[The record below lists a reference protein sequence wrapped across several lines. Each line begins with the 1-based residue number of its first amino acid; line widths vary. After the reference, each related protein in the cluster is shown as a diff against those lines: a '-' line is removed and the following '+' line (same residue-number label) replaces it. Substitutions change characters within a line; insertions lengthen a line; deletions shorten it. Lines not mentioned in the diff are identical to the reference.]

1 MRRPLPLHRDER
13 GASLVEL
20 ALVSPILLTMFAGI
34 LDCAR
39 LYSTKLGFQQAAE
52 RSVEIAT
59 TGGVS
64 NTAYTTVQTNMQND
78 ATAAAPKATSVTAS
92 LWLECA
98 GVKQSDF
105 NGACNT
111 GDQVARYASVSVSGS
126 YRPSFPWLFGTMVSN
141 GVIAVSGAAT
151 VRVQ

>member
-1 MRRPLPLHRDER
+1 MRKPLRLSHDER
-13 GASLVEL
+13 GASLIEL
-20 ALVSPILLTMFAGI
+20 ALIAPILLTMFAGI
-34 LDCAR
+34 VDCAR

-52 RSVEIAT
+52 RAVEMAT

-64 NTAYTTVQTNMQND
+64 NTSYTTIQTNMQSD
-78 ATAAAPKATSVTAS
+78 AAAAAPNASTVAAS

-98 GVKQSDF
+98 GQKQTDF

-111 GDQVARYASVSVSGS
+111 GDQVARYASVSVAGA
-126 YRPSFPWLFGTMVSN
+126 YAPSFPWLFGSMVSN
-141 GVIAVSGAAT
+141 GKIAVSGAAT